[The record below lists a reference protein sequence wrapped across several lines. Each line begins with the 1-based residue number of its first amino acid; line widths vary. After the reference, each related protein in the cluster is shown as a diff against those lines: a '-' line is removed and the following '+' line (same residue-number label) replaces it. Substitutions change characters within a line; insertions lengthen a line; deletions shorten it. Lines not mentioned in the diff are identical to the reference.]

1 MTDILKTLKEIEHL
15 YLNDKRPWIIG
26 LSGGKDSTCVTQI
39 VYNLLKKLPPE
50 KRNKKVYVLSSNTL
64 VESPLI
70 EVRINN
76 LSKKIQKQANKDKLP
91 ITAQLLR
98 PELNDSFWI
107 NLIGRGY
114 PSPNKWFRWCTDRLK
129 INPMSK
135 YILDKVKENG
145 EVVILLGAR
154 KDESASRAQTMG
166 KYEIE
171 NFKLRKHT
179 SLSGAYIYAPIEDW
193 DYRDVWTYLL
203 QSPSPW
209 GDNNRDLVTFY
220 RKVDRECPLV
230 IDKSTPACGGSRF
243 GCWVCTVVE
252 RDRALEGLIE
262 DGEKWLQPLLEFR
275 NWLKEIRNVPNY
287 RQAIRKNQR
296 RKKLVAD
303 IFQKEYNSPEHRG
316 HKILGPFTFETRH
329 EILRRLIRLQEQIIS
344 RKVSLISP
352 EEIKAIETL
361 WIYEGDKI
369 SSIADVLDSTKMNDI
384 STPNPVNKNNGRGF
398 ECLKKICEKNEIPP
412 RLVEQ
417 LLIVE
422 KDLSNLS
429 RRFGIYDRLE
439 KIIEE
444 YVLDEMISSNGV

>member
-171 NFKLRKHT
+171 NFILRKHT

-209 GDNNRDLVTFY
+209 GDNNRDLLTFY

-275 NWLKEIRNVPNY
+275 NWLKEIRNDPNY